1 MNPIV
6 EEKLINIQRDFSRYP
21 AGRYRSDGPYNGEL
35 FREDILIPVLN
46 NKADKIR
53 IELDGVRGYNSSF
66 LDEAFGG
73 LVNRGFTVEELLERL
88 QFISQDKSLIE
99 EIKGYIK
106 DRASIATRT

>member
-1 MNPIV
+1 MK
-6 EEKLINIQRDFSRYP
+6 EKIINIQRDFSRYP
-21 AGRYRSDGPYNGEL
+21 AGRYRSDGPYNGER
-35 FREDILIPVLN
+35 FRDDFLIPALN
-46 NKADKIR
+46 NKADNIR

-73 LVNRGFTVEELLERL
+73 LVNCGFPVKELLERL

-106 DRASIATRT
+106 DRVSIAIQTT